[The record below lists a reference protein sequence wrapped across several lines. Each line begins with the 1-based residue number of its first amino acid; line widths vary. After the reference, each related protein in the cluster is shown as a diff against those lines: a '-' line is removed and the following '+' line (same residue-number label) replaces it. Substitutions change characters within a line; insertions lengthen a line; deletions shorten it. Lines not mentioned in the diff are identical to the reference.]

1 MNHGIFLPPE
11 MMGLLQEQIAEL
23 KLSDENEEKCV
34 PSGGFAY
41 QADPVGRRNGRAPKS
56 DMKEVLVRN
65 DIHCNFFYLQ

>member
-1 MNHGIFLPPE
+1 MNYGIFLSPE
-11 MMGLLQEQIAEL
+11 MLGLLPEQITEL

-56 DMKEVLVRN
+56 DMKEVLVRI
-65 DIHCNFFYLQ
+65 DKKVPKCSY